1 MIRLSS
7 LFALAPLLSIG
18 ALAQHFPGPPPPP
31 PPGFEG
37 QFKFQGGDFAFVKME
52 FGMEGRLVKGS
63 PYSAQVV
70 TEFTQTLAD
79 GNRIHRTTSGS
90 FARDSEG
97 RTRREQSIGAIGAL
111 ATSEKAAKSV
121 FIQDPVSG
129 TDYILEPNSRVA
141 RAMPAP
147 KRFRP
152 ESAMAQNAAQ
162 EKMRRAKPNAQS
174 EPDVKMEDLGTQV
187 MESVTVQG
195 KRVTRTIPA
204 GQIGNERPLQVV
216 TETWYSPD
224 LQAVVMSKTTD
235 PRSGESVYKLTGVSR
250 SEPDHSLFEVPSDYT
265 VSEPKPMGR
274 PGRMPPPAK

>member
-1 MIRLSS
+1 
-7 LFALAPLLSIG
+7 
-18 ALAQHFPGPPPPP
+18 
-31 PPGFEG
+31 
-37 QFKFQGGDFAFVKME
+37 
-52 FGMEGRLVKGS
+52 
-63 PYSAQVV
+63 
-70 TEFTQTLAD
+70 
-79 GNRIHRTTSGS
+79 
-90 FARDSEG
+90 
-97 RTRREQSIGAIGAL
+97 
-111 ATSEKAAKSV
+111 
-121 FIQDPVSG
+121 
-129 TDYILEPNSRVA
+129 
-141 RAMPAP
+141 
-147 KRFRP
+147 
-152 ESAMAQNAAQ
+152 MAQNAAQ

-250 SEPDHSLFEVPSDYT
+250 AEPDHSLFEVPSDYT

-274 PGRMPPPAK
+274 PGRMPLPAK

>member
-1 MIRLSS
+1 MIHLRSS
-7 LFALAPLLSIG
+7 IVLGLLLSIG
-18 ALAQHFPGPPPPP
+18 AFAQRFPGPPPPP

-37 QFKFQGGDFAFVKME
+37 QFQFQGGDYAFVKLE

-97 RTRREQSIGAIGAL
+97 RTRREQTIGAIGAL
-111 ATSEKAAKSV
+111 ATSDKAAKSV

-129 TDYILEPNSRVA
+129 TDYMLEPNSRVA
-141 RAMPAP
+141 RAMHSA
-147 KRFRP
+147 KRFRVEGP
-152 ESAMAQNAAQ
+152 MAQNLAQ
-162 EKMRRAKPNAQS
+162 EKARRAKQEAQNKT
-174 EPDVKMEDLGTQV
+174 DVQTEDLGSQV

-195 KRVTRTIPA
+195 KRITRTIPA

-216 TETWYSPD
+216 TESWYSPD

-235 PRSGESVYKLTGVSR
+235 SPLRGSVYKLTGVSR
-250 SEPDHSLFEVPSDYT
+250 AEPDHSLFEVPPDYT
-265 VSEPKPMGR
+265 VTEPKPMGH
-274 PGRMPPPAK
+274 PTRMAPNK

>member
-1 MIRLSS
+1 MIHLRSS
-7 LFALAPLLSIG
+7 IVLGLLLSIG
-18 ALAQHFPGPPPPP
+18 AFAQRFPGPPPPP

-37 QFKFQGGDFAFVKME
+37 QFQFQGGDYAFVKLE

-97 RTRREQSIGAIGAL
+97 RTRREQTIGAIGAL
-111 ATSEKAAKSV
+111 ATSDKAAKSV

-129 TDYILEPNSRVA
+129 TDYMLEPNSRVA
-141 RAMPAP
+141 RAMHSA
-147 KRFRP
+147 KRFRVEGP
-152 ESAMAQNAAQ
+152 MAQNLAQ
-162 EKMRRAKPNAQS
+162 EKARRAKQEAQNKT
-174 EPDVKMEDLGTQV
+174 DVQTEDLGSQV

-195 KRVTRTIPA
+195 KRITRTIPA

-216 TETWYSPD
+216 TESWYSPD

-250 SEPDHSLFEVPSDYT
+250 AEPDHSLFEVPPDYT
-265 VSEPKPMGR
+265 VTEPKPMGH
-274 PGRMPPPAK
+274 PTRMAPNK